1 MPEPCFFCADPNTV
15 ICTFCNIFATC
26 IQHVDIH
33 RPDQVYI
40 LYITHVSIM
49 FIHRPDQ
56 VLYCTALYNSTRGAT
71 FTT

>member
-33 RPDQVYI
+33 RPDQV
-40 LYITHVSIM
+40 
-49 FIHRPDQ
+49 
-56 VLYCTALYNSTRGAT
+56 LYCTALYNSLKLQIDNKDIEVVGTGC
-71 FTT
+71 